1 MRVKVCVGARC
12 TMMGASAVLDALE
25 DLQERYFKDGG
36 LEIVHVN
43 CMNVCR
49 EKGVEYTPIVEID
62 GELFTTVKPHEIS
75 GVILE
80 RAGIQLN

>member
-25 DLQERYFKDGG
+25 DLQNRYFRDGG
-36 LEIVHVN
+36 LDIVQVN
-43 CMNVCR
+43 CMNVCK
-49 EKGVEYTPIVEID
+49 EKGVQYTPVVEID
-62 GELFTTVKPHEIS
+62 GEVFTSVKPHEIS

-80 RAGIQLN
+80 RTGIQAK

>member
-25 DLQERYFKDGG
+25 DLQNRYFRDGG
-36 LEIVHVN
+36 LDIVQVN
-43 CMNVCR
+43 CMNVCK
-49 EKGVEYTPIVEID
+49 EKGVQYTPVVEID
-62 GELFTTVKPHEIS
+62 GEVFTTVKPHEIS

-80 RAGIQLN
+80 RAGIQAK